1 MSITFAGTV
10 RVERTRRMEP
20 EAARQKLESIAVEFS
35 SDSFFKSLQNGDYE
49 LVELFLDAGTSPDV
63 RDRESNAAVVVAQRA
78 GNTEIGR
85 LLLKRGASA
94 EPLLSSPSPKAK
106 DKWDKISASSA
117 VLSFIS
123 SLLIAAVGGYF
134 TYSYNQ
140 RQIDLNRTQAEHDS
154 FTKEEGNKVLEL
166 EAIQKLI
173 PVLTSSDEKGKAAAL
188 TAIQDLAHPA
198 LAADLAQLFKG
209 PGSID
214 YLRQA
219 AVSSNPGTKQAAVQA
234 LSTIA
239 SGDKGADSQLAVKA
253 LATVFESTRASVLR
267 IEASVPNGGFQ
278 GSGIIVTDRDVL
290 TAAHVVA
297 QSTLADIRVRT
308 PDGKIFVVSSIKTD
322 PQTDLA
328 LLRLQVA
335 SGLVPLRL
343 GSKTPI
349 LGAEVIGI
357 GYAYQ
362 MPNEA
367 AFVGTVAAVD
377 SVSIYFNAT
386 IQPGTSGGP
395 LLDNTGEVIGIMHQA
410 KDSLAVAVRSDVAL
424 RFLRD
429 NQIIQS
435 R

>member
-1 MSITFAGTV
+1 M
-10 RVERTRRMEP
+10 
-20 EAARQKLESIAVEFS
+20 
-35 SDSFFKSLQNGDYE
+35 
-49 LVELFLDAGTSPDV
+49 
-63 RDRESNAAVVVAQRA
+63 
-78 GNTEIGR
+78 
-85 LLLKRGASA
+85 
-94 EPLLSSPSPKAK
+94 
-106 DKWDKISASSA
+106 
-117 VLSFIS
+117 
-123 SLLIAAVGGYF
+123 
-134 TYSYNQ
+134 
-140 RQIDLNRTQAEHDS
+140 
-154 FTKEEGNKVLEL
+154 
-166 EAIQKLI
+166 
-173 PVLTSSDEKGKAAAL
+173 
-188 TAIQDLAHPA
+188 
-198 LAADLAQLFKG
+198 
-209 PGSID
+209 
-214 YLRQA
+214 
-219 AVSSNPGTKQAAVQA
+219 
-234 LSTIA
+234 
-239 SGDKGADSQLAVKA
+239 
-253 LATVFESTRASVLR
+253 
-267 IEASVPNGGFQ
+267 
-278 GSGIIVTDRDVL
+278 
-290 TAAHVVA
+290 
-297 QSTLADIRVRT
+297 
-308 PDGKIFVVSSIKTD
+308 VSSIKTD